1 MEEVQ
6 EQTGSSHGTVQRII
20 TDHLNLKKVTARY
33 ISKDLT
39 DFQRAERVRICQ
51 QNLAKFQEGT
61 WRLCDVITGDESW
74 FCHTQIGR
82 KSSNAA
88 KLINSFENLSNELLY
103 EIFDYLDAYAIYKV
117 FSNLNTRFQALLA
130 SSSLRLKI
138 DLRFHS
144 QDILQYCSTHIV
156 TPNKDKIISIIWPY
170 FYDYESNF
178 TLFNIDSSFNRL
190 DSLTL
195 RDIESN
201 QLIKGEP

>member
-1 MEEVQ
+1 
-6 EQTGSSHGTVQRII
+6 
-20 TDHLNLKKVTARY
+20 
-33 ISKDLT
+33 
-39 DFQRAERVRICQ
+39 
-51 QNLAKFQEGT
+51 
-61 WRLCDVITGDESW
+61 
-74 FCHTQIGR
+74 
-82 KSSNAA
+82 